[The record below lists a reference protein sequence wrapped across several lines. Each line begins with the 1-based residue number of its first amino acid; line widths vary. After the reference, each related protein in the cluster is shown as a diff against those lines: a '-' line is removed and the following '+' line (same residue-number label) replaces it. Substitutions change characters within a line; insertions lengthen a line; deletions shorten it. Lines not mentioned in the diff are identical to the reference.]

1 MFSLINF
8 IAMKTQSIIW
18 ILGAILLV
26 TIHTGCK
33 PDVELQLTDEKLLD
47 LVQHQTFKYFYDF
60 GHPVSGMARE
70 RNSSLDTVTTGG
82 TGFGLMTMLVGMER
96 GFITR
101 QEGIDRIEKI
111 VEFLENADR
120 FHGAWPHWLS
130 GTTGKVIPF
139 SEKDNGADLVETAYL
154 VQGLLSV
161 REYLRDINARE
172 AELKVRINTLWRE
185 VEWNWFT
192 RGGEEVLYWHWSP
205 EYEWEMNHQIRGYN
219 ETLITYVLAASS
231 PTFPI
236 DSMAYHEGYA
246 RNGEIVNGKEYYGIK
261 LPLGEGMGGPLFF
274 VQYSFL
280 GLDPRN
286 LEDRYANYWEQ
297 NVNQTLINRQY
308 CIENPKN
315 YEGYSAECWGL
326 TASDDQN
333 FYGAHSPTNDLGVI
347 TPTAAISSMP
357 YTPEYSQQTMRY
369 FFYEL
374 GDKLW
379 GVYGFH
385 DAFNM
390 TKKWWADSYLA
401 IDQGPIVIM
410 IENYRS
416 GLLWRLFMSAPEVTQ
431 GLHKLGFS
439 F

>member
-1 MFSLINF
+1 M
-8 IAMKTQSIIW
+8 
-18 ILGAILLV
+18 LV
-26 TIHTGCK
+26 ATHTGCK

-60 GHPVSGMARE
+60 GDPVSGMARE

-101 QEGIDRIEKI
+101 QEGIDRIEQI
-111 VEFLENADR
+111 VDFLENADR

-130 GTTGKVIPF
+130 GSTGKVIPF

-154 VQGLLSV
+154 VQGMLSV
-161 REYLRDINARE
+161 REYLRDSNPKE
-172 AELKVRINTLWRE
+172 VELKARIDTLWQE

-192 RGGEEVLYWHWSP
+192 RGGEKVLYWHWSP
-205 EYEWEMNHQIRGYN
+205 EYEWEMNHEIRGYN

-236 DSMAYHEGYA
+236 DSMVYHEGYA
-246 RNGEIVNGKEYYGIK
+246 RNGDIANGKEYYGIK
-261 LPLGEGMGGPLFF
+261 LPLGEEMGGPLFF

-308 CIENPKN
+308 CIDNPKN
-315 YEGYSAECWGL
+315 YEGYSADCWGL
-326 TASDDQN
+326 TASDNQD
-333 FYGAHSPTNDLGVI
+333 FYSAHSPSNDLGVI

-357 YTPEYSQQTMRY
+357 YTPEYSQQAMRY

-416 GLLWRLFMSAPEVTQ
+416 GLLWRLFMSAPEVAQ

>member
-1 MFSLINF
+1 M
-8 IAMKTQSIIW
+8 
-18 ILGAILLV
+18 LV
-26 TIHTGCK
+26 ATHTGCK

-60 GHPVSGMARE
+60 GDPVSGMARE

-101 QEGIDRIEKI
+101 QEGIDRIEQI
-111 VEFLENADR
+111 VDFLENADR

-130 GTTGKVIPF
+130 GSTGKVIPF

-154 VQGLLSV
+154 VQGMLSV
-161 REYLRDINARE
+161 REYLRDSNPKE
-172 AELKVRINTLWRE
+172 VELKARIDTLWQE

-192 RGGEEVLYWHWSP
+192 RGGEKVLYWHWSP
-205 EYEWEMNHQIRGYN
+205 EYEWEMNHEIRGYN

-236 DSMAYHEGYA
+236 DSMVYHEGYA
-246 RNGEIVNGKEYYGIK
+246 RNGDIVNGKEYYGIK
-261 LPLGEGMGGPLFF
+261 LPLGEDMGGPLFF

-315 YEGYSAECWGL
+315 YEGYSADCWGL
-326 TASDDQN
+326 TASDNQD
-333 FYGAHSPTNDLGVI
+333 FYSAHSPSNDLGVI

-357 YTPEYSQQTMRY
+357 YTPEYSQQAMRY

-416 GLLWRLFMSAPEVTQ
+416 GLLWRLFMSAPEVAQ

>member
-1 MFSLINF
+1 MFSLCNF
-8 IAMKTQSIIW
+8 RAMKTQSTIW
-18 ILGAILLV
+18 ILGAIMLV
-26 TIHTGCK
+26 ATHTGCK

-60 GHPVSGMARE
+60 GDPVSGMARE

-101 QEGIDRIEKI
+101 QEGIDRIFQI
-111 VEFLENADR
+111 VDFLENADR

-130 GTTGKVIPF
+130 GSTGKVIPF

-154 VQGLLSV
+154 VQGMLSI
-161 REYLRDINARE
+161 REYLRDSNPKE
-172 AELKVRINTLWRE
+172 VELKARIDTLWQE

-192 RGGEEVLYWHWSP
+192 RGGEKVLYWHWSP
-205 EYEWEMNHQIRGYN
+205 EYGWEMNHKIRGYN

-236 DSMAYHEGYA
+236 DSMVYHEGYA
-246 RNGEIVNGKEYYGIK
+246 RNGDIVNGKEYYGIK
-261 LPLGEGMGGPLFF
+261 LPLGEEMGGPLFF

-308 CIENPKN
+308 CIDNPKN
-315 YEGYSAECWGL
+315 YEGYSADCWGL
-326 TASDDQN
+326 TASDNQD
-333 FYGAHSPTNDLGVI
+333 FYSAHSPSNDLGVI

-357 YTPEYSQQTMRY
+357 YTPEYSQQAMRY

>member
-1 MFSLINF
+1 M
-8 IAMKTQSIIW
+8 
-18 ILGAILLV
+18 LV
-26 TIHTGCK
+26 ATHTGCK

-60 GHPVSGMARE
+60 GDPVSGMARE

-101 QEGIDRIEKI
+101 QEGIDRIEQI
-111 VEFLENADR
+111 VDFLENADR

-130 GTTGKVIPF
+130 GSTGKVIPF

-154 VQGLLSV
+154 VQGMLSV
-161 REYLRDINARE
+161 REYLRDSNPKE
-172 AELKVRINTLWRE
+172 VELKARIDTLWQE

-192 RGGEEVLYWHWSP
+192 RGGEKVLYWHWSP
-205 EYEWEMNHQIRGYN
+205 EYEWEMNHEIRGYN

-236 DSMAYHEGYA
+236 DSMVYHEGYA
-246 RNGEIVNGKEYYGIK
+246 RNGDIANGKEYYGIK
-261 LPLGEGMGGPLFF
+261 LPLGEEMGGPLFF

-315 YEGYSAECWGL
+315 YEGYSADCWGL
-326 TASDDQN
+326 TASDNQD
-333 FYGAHSPTNDLGVI
+333 FYSAHSPSNDLGVI

-357 YTPEYSQQTMRY
+357 YTPEYSQQAMRY

-390 TKKWWADSYLA
+390 TKNWWADSYLA

-416 GLLWRLFMSAPEVTQ
+416 GLLWRLFMSAPEVAQ

>member
-1 MFSLINF
+1 M
-8 IAMKTQSIIW
+8 
-18 ILGAILLV
+18 LV
-26 TIHTGCK
+26 ATHTGCK

-60 GHPVSGMARE
+60 GDPVSGMARE

-101 QEGIDRIEKI
+101 QEGIDRIEQI
-111 VEFLENADR
+111 VDFLENADR

-130 GTTGKVIPF
+130 GSTGKVIPF

-154 VQGLLSV
+154 VQGMLSV
-161 REYLRDINARE
+161 REYLRDSNPKE
-172 AELKVRINTLWRE
+172 VELKARIDTLWQE

-192 RGGEEVLYWHWSP
+192 RGGEKVLYWHWSP
-205 EYEWEMNHQIRGYN
+205 EYEWEMNHEIRGYN

-236 DSMAYHEGYA
+236 DSMVYHEGYA
-246 RNGEIVNGKEYYGIK
+246 RNGDIANGKEYYGIK
-261 LPLGEGMGGPLFF
+261 LPLGEEMGGPLFF

-315 YEGYSAECWGL
+315 YEGYSADCWGL
-326 TASDDQN
+326 TASDNQD
-333 FYGAHSPTNDLGVI
+333 FYSAHSPSNDLGVI

-357 YTPEYSQQTMRY
+357 YTPEYSQQAMRY

-416 GLLWRLFMSAPEVTQ
+416 GLLWRLFMSAPEVAQ

>member
-1 MFSLINF
+1 M
-8 IAMKTQSIIW
+8 
-18 ILGAILLV
+18 LV
-26 TIHTGCK
+26 ATHTGCK

-60 GHPVSGMARE
+60 GDPVSGMARE

-101 QEGIDRIEKI
+101 QEGIDRIEQI
-111 VEFLENADR
+111 VDFLENADR

-130 GTTGKVIPF
+130 GSTGKVIPF

-154 VQGLLSV
+154 VQGMLSV
-161 REYLRDINARE
+161 REYLRDSNPKE
-172 AELKVRINTLWRE
+172 VELKARIDTLWQE

-192 RGGEEVLYWHWSP
+192 RGGEKVLYWHWSP
-205 EYEWEMNHQIRGYN
+205 EYEWEMNHEIRGYN

-236 DSMAYHEGYA
+236 DSMVYHEGYA
-246 RNGEIVNGKEYYGIK
+246 RNGDIANGKEYYGIK
-261 LPLGEGMGGPLFF
+261 LPLGEEMGGPLFF

-308 CIENPKN
+308 CIDNPKN
-315 YEGYSAECWGL
+315 YEGYSADCWGL
-326 TASDDQN
+326 TASDNQD
-333 FYGAHSPTNDLGVI
+333 FYSAHSPSNDLGVI

-357 YTPEYSQQTMRY
+357 YTPEYSQQAMRY

-390 TKKWWADSYLA
+390 TKNWWADSYLA

-416 GLLWRLFMSAPEVTQ
+416 GLLWRLFMSAPEVAQ

>member
-1 MFSLINF
+1 M
-8 IAMKTQSIIW
+8 
-18 ILGAILLV
+18 LV
-26 TIHTGCK
+26 ATHTGCK

-60 GHPVSGMARE
+60 GDPVSGMARE

-101 QEGIDRIEKI
+101 QEGIDRIEQI
-111 VEFLENADR
+111 VDFLENADR

-130 GTTGKVIPF
+130 GSTGKVIPF

-154 VQGLLSV
+154 VQGMLSV
-161 REYLRDINARE
+161 REYLRDSNPKE
-172 AELKVRINTLWRE
+172 VELKARIDTLWQE

-192 RGGEEVLYWHWSP
+192 RGGEKVLYWHWSP
-205 EYEWEMNHQIRGYN
+205 EYEWEMNHEIRGYN

-236 DSMAYHEGYA
+236 DSMVYHEGYA
-246 RNGEIVNGKEYYGIK
+246 RNGDIVNGKEYYGIK
-261 LPLGEGMGGPLFF
+261 LPLGEEMGGPLFF

-308 CIENPKN
+308 CIDNPKN
-315 YEGYSAECWGL
+315 YEGYSADCWGL
-326 TASDDQN
+326 TASDNQD
-333 FYGAHSPTNDLGVI
+333 FYSAHSPSNDLGVI

-357 YTPEYSQQTMRY
+357 YTPEYSQQAMRY
-369 FFYEL
+369 FFYKL

-401 IDQGPIVIM
+401 IDEGPIVIM

-416 GLLWRLFMSAPEVTQ
+416 GLLWRLFMSAPEVAQ

>member
-1 MFSLINF
+1 M
-8 IAMKTQSIIW
+8 
-18 ILGAILLV
+18 LV
-26 TIHTGCK
+26 ATHTGCK

-60 GHPVSGMARE
+60 GDPVSGMARE

-101 QEGIDRIEKI
+101 QEGIDRIEQI
-111 VEFLENADR
+111 VDFLENADR

-130 GTTGKVIPF
+130 GSTGKVIPF

-154 VQGLLSV
+154 VQGMLSV
-161 REYLRDINARE
+161 REYLKDSNPKE
-172 AELKVRINTLWRE
+172 VELKARIDTLWQE

-192 RGGEEVLYWHWSP
+192 RGGEKVLYWHWSP
-205 EYEWEMNHQIRGYN
+205 EYEWEMNHEIRGYN

-236 DSMAYHEGYA
+236 DSMVYHEGYA
-246 RNGEIVNGKEYYGIK
+246 RNGDIANGKEYYGIK
-261 LPLGEGMGGPLFF
+261 LPLGEEMGGPLFF

-315 YEGYSAECWGL
+315 YEGYSADCWGL
-326 TASDDQN
+326 TASDNQD
-333 FYGAHSPTNDLGVI
+333 FYSAHSPSNDLGVI

-357 YTPEYSQQTMRY
+357 YTPEYSQQAMRY

-416 GLLWRLFMSAPEVTQ
+416 GLLWRLFMSAPEVAQ

>member
-1 MFSLINF
+1 
-8 IAMKTQSIIW
+8 MKKLLFWT
-18 ILGAILLV
+18 ILGITLV
-26 TIHTGCK
+26 AGPGTGCK
-33 PDVELQLTDEKLLD
+33 PDTELQLTDEKLLD

-60 GHPVSGMARE
+60 GHPASGMARE

-82 TGFGLMTMLVGMER
+82 TGFGLMSLLVGMER

-101 QEGIDRIEKI
+101 QEGIDRIEQI
-111 VEFLENADR
+111 VDFLENADR

-130 GTTGKVIPF
+130 GSTGKVIPF

-154 VQGLLSV
+154 IQGLLSV
-161 REYLRDINARE
+161 REYLRDSSAE
-172 AELKVRINTLWRE
+172 EVELKARIDTLWQE

-205 EYEWEMNHQIRGYN
+205 EYEWEMNHPIRGYN

-236 DSMAYHEGYA
+236 DSLVYHEGYA
-246 RNGEIVNGKEYYGIK
+246 RNGEIVNGNEYYGIR
-261 LPLGEGMGGPLFF
+261 LPLGEEMGGPLFF
-274 VQYSFL
+274 VHYSFL

-308 CIENPKN
+308 CIDNPKN
-315 YEGYSAECWGL
+315 YEGYSADCWGL
-326 TASDDQN
+326 TASDNQD
-333 FYGAHSPTNDLGVI
+333 FYSAHSPTNDLGVI
-347 TPTAAISSMP
+347 TPTAALSSMP
-357 YTPEYSQQTMRY
+357 YTPEYSQQVMRY

-390 TKKWWADSYLA
+390 TEKWWADSYLA

-416 GLLWRLFMSAPEVTQ
+416 GLLWKLFMWAPEVEQ
-431 GLHKLGFS
+431 GLYKLGFS

>member
-1 MFSLINF
+1 M
-8 IAMKTQSIIW
+8 
-18 ILGAILLV
+18 LV
-26 TIHTGCK
+26 ATHTGCK

-60 GHPVSGMARE
+60 GDPVSGMARE

-101 QEGIDRIEKI
+101 QEGIDRIEQI
-111 VEFLENADR
+111 VDFLENADR

-130 GTTGKVIPF
+130 GSTGKVIPF

-154 VQGLLSV
+154 VQGMLSV
-161 REYLRDINARE
+161 REYLRDSNPKE
-172 AELKVRINTLWRE
+172 VELKARIDTLWQE

-192 RGGEEVLYWHWSP
+192 RGGEKVLYWHWSP
-205 EYEWEMNHQIRGYN
+205 EYEWEMNHEIRGYN

-236 DSMAYHEGYA
+236 DSMVYHEGYA
-246 RNGEIVNGKEYYGIK
+246 RNGDIVNGKEYYGIK
-261 LPLGEGMGGPLFF
+261 LPLGEEMGGPLFF

-308 CIENPKN
+308 CIDNPKN
-315 YEGYSAECWGL
+315 YEGYSADCWGL
-326 TASDDQN
+326 TASDNQD
-333 FYGAHSPTNDLGVI
+333 FYSAHSPSNDLGVI

-357 YTPEYSQQTMRY
+357 YTPEYSQQAMRY
-369 FFYEL
+369 FFYKL

-416 GLLWRLFMSAPEVTQ
+416 GLLWRLFMSAPEVAQ

>member
-1 MFSLINF
+1 
-8 IAMKTQSIIW
+8 MKTQSTIW
-18 ILGAILLV
+18 ILGAIMLV
-26 TIHTGCK
+26 ATHTGCK

-60 GHPVSGMARE
+60 GDPVSGMARE

-101 QEGIDRIEKI
+101 QEGIDRIEQI
-111 VEFLENADR
+111 VDFLENADR

-130 GTTGKVIPF
+130 GSTGKVIPF

-154 VQGLLSV
+154 VQGMLSV
-161 REYLRDINARE
+161 REYLRDSNPKE
-172 AELKVRINTLWRE
+172 VELKARIDTLWQE

-192 RGGEEVLYWHWSP
+192 RRGEKVLYWHWSP
-205 EYEWEMNHQIRGYN
+205 EYEWEMNHEIRGYN

-236 DSMAYHEGYA
+236 DSMVYHEGYA
-246 RNGEIVNGKEYYGIK
+246 RNGDIVNGKEYYGIK
-261 LPLGEGMGGPLFF
+261 LPLGEDMGGPLFF

-315 YEGYSAECWGL
+315 YEGYSADCWGL
-326 TASDDQN
+326 TASDNQD
-333 FYGAHSPTNDLGVI
+333 FYSAHSPSNDLGVI

-357 YTPEYSQQTMRY
+357 YTPEYSQQAMRY

-416 GLLWRLFMSAPEVTQ
+416 GLLWRLFMSAPEVGQ

>member
-1 MFSLINF
+1 M
-8 IAMKTQSIIW
+8 
-18 ILGAILLV
+18 LV
-26 TIHTGCK
+26 ATHTGCK

-60 GHPVSGMARE
+60 GDPVSGMARE

-101 QEGIDRIEKI
+101 QEGIDRIEQI
-111 VEFLENADR
+111 VDFLENADR

-130 GTTGKVIPF
+130 GSTGKVIPF

-154 VQGLLSV
+154 VQGMLSV
-161 REYLRDINARE
+161 REYLRDSNPKE
-172 AELKVRINTLWRE
+172 VELKARIDTLWQE

-192 RGGEEVLYWHWSP
+192 RGGEKVLYWHWSP
-205 EYEWEMNHQIRGYN
+205 EYEWEMNHEIRGYN

-236 DSMAYHEGYA
+236 DSMVYHEGYA
-246 RNGEIVNGKEYYGIK
+246 RNGDIVNGKEYYGIK
-261 LPLGEGMGGPLFF
+261 LPLGEEMGGPLFF

-308 CIENPKN
+308 CIDNPKN
-315 YEGYSAECWGL
+315 YEGYSADCWGL
-326 TASDDQN
+326 TASDNQD
-333 FYGAHSPTNDLGVI
+333 FYSAHSPSNDLGVI

-357 YTPEYSQQTMRY
+357 YTPEYSQQAMRY

-416 GLLWRLFMSAPEVTQ
+416 GLLWRLFMSAPEVAQ

>member
-1 MFSLINF
+1 MFSLF
-8 IAMKTQSIIW
+8 KKTQSIIW
-18 ILGAILLV
+18 IFGAILLV

-60 GHPVSGMARE
+60 GHPASGMARE

-101 QEGIDRIEKI
+101 QEGIDRIEQI

-130 GTTGKVIPF
+130 GSTGKVIPF

-154 VQGLLSV
+154 IQGFLAI
-161 REYLRDINARE
+161 REYLRDSDAKE

-219 ETLITYVLAASS
+219 ETLITYILAASS

-236 DSMAYHEGYA
+236 DSMVYHEGYA
-246 RNGEIVNGKEYYGIK
+246 RNGDIVNGKEYYGIM
-261 LPLGEGMGGPLFF
+261 LPLGEDMGGPLFF
-274 VQYSFL
+274 VHYSFL

-308 CIENPKN
+308 CIDNPKN
-315 YEGYSAECWGL
+315 YVGYSAEC
-326 TASDDQN
+326 A
-333 FYGAHSPTNDLGVI
+333 
-347 TPTAAISSMP
+347 
-357 YTPEYSQQTMRY
+357 
-369 FFYEL
+369 
-374 GDKLW
+374 GD
-379 GVYGFH
+379 
-385 DAFNM
+385 
-390 TKKWWADSYLA
+390 
-401 IDQGPIVIM
+401 
-410 IENYRS
+410 
-416 GLLWRLFMSAPEVTQ
+416 
-431 GLHKLGFS
+431 
-439 F
+439 

>member
-1 MFSLINF
+1 M
-8 IAMKTQSIIW
+8 
-18 ILGAILLV
+18 LV
-26 TIHTGCK
+26 ATHTGCK

-60 GHPVSGMARE
+60 GDPVSGMARE

-101 QEGIDRIEKI
+101 QEGIDRIEQI
-111 VEFLENADR
+111 VDFLENADR

-130 GTTGKVIPF
+130 GSTGKVIPF

-154 VQGLLSV
+154 VQGMLSV
-161 REYLRDINARE
+161 REYLRDSNPKE
-172 AELKVRINTLWRE
+172 VELKARIDTLWQE

-192 RGGEEVLYWHWSP
+192 RGGEKVLYWHWSP
-205 EYEWEMNHQIRGYN
+205 EYEWEMNHEIRGYN

-236 DSMAYHEGYA
+236 DSMVYHEGYA
-246 RNGEIVNGKEYYGIK
+246 RNGDIVNGKEYYGIK
-261 LPLGEGMGGPLFF
+261 LPLGEEMGGPLFF

-315 YEGYSAECWGL
+315 YEGYSADCWGL
-326 TASDDQN
+326 TASDNQD
-333 FYGAHSPTNDLGVI
+333 FYSAHSPSNDLGVI

-357 YTPEYSQQTMRY
+357 YTPEYSQQAMRY

-390 TKKWWADSYLA
+390 TKNWWADSYLA

-416 GLLWRLFMSAPEVTQ
+416 GLLWRLFMSAPEVAQ

>member
-1 MFSLINF
+1 M
-8 IAMKTQSIIW
+8 
-18 ILGAILLV
+18 LV
-26 TIHTGCK
+26 ATHTGCK

-60 GHPVSGMARE
+60 GDPVSGMARE

-101 QEGIDRIEKI
+101 QEGIDRIEQI
-111 VEFLENADR
+111 VDFLENADR

-130 GTTGKVIPF
+130 GSTGKVIPF

-154 VQGLLSV
+154 VQGMLSV
-161 REYLRDINARE
+161 REYLRDSNPKE
-172 AELKVRINTLWRE
+172 VELKARIDTLWQE

-192 RGGEEVLYWHWSP
+192 RGGEKVLYWHWSP
-205 EYEWEMNHQIRGYN
+205 EYEWEMNHEIRGYN

-236 DSMAYHEGYA
+236 DSMVYHEGYA
-246 RNGEIVNGKEYYGIK
+246 RNGDIANGKEYYGIK
-261 LPLGEGMGGPLFF
+261 LPLGEDMGGPLFF

-308 CIENPKN
+308 CIDNPKN
-315 YEGYSAECWGL
+315 YEGYSADCWGL
-326 TASDDQN
+326 TASDNQD
-333 FYGAHSPTNDLGVI
+333 FYSAHSPSNDLGVI

-357 YTPEYSQQTMRY
+357 YTPEYSQQAMRY

-390 TKKWWADSYLA
+390 TKNWWADSYLA

-416 GLLWRLFMSAPEVTQ
+416 GLLWRLFMSAPEVAQ

>member
-1 MFSLINF
+1 M
-8 IAMKTQSIIW
+8 
-18 ILGAILLV
+18 LV
-26 TIHTGCK
+26 ATHTGCK

-60 GHPVSGMARE
+60 GDPVSGMARE

-101 QEGIDRIEKI
+101 QEGIDRIEQI
-111 VEFLENADR
+111 VDFLENADR

-130 GTTGKVIPF
+130 GSTGKVIPF

-154 VQGLLSV
+154 VQGMLSV
-161 REYLRDINARE
+161 REYLRDSNPKE
-172 AELKVRINTLWRE
+172 VELKARIDTLWQE

-192 RGGEEVLYWHWSP
+192 RGGEKVLYWHWSP
-205 EYEWEMNHQIRGYN
+205 EYEWEMNHEIRGYN

-236 DSMAYHEGYA
+236 DSMVYHEGYA
-246 RNGEIVNGKEYYGIK
+246 RNGDIVNGKEYYGIK
-261 LPLGEGMGGPLFF
+261 LPLGEDMGGPLFF

-308 CIENPKN
+308 CIDNPKN
-315 YEGYSAECWGL
+315 YEGYSADCWGL
-326 TASDDQN
+326 TASDNQD
-333 FYGAHSPTNDLGVI
+333 FYSAHSPSNDLGVI

-357 YTPEYSQQTMRY
+357 YTPEYSQQAMRY

-416 GLLWRLFMSAPEVTQ
+416 GLLWRLFMSAPEVAQ